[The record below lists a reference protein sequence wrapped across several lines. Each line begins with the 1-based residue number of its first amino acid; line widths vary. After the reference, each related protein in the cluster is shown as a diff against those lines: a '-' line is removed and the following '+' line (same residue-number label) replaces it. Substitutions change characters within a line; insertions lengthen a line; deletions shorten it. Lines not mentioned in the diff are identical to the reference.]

1 MTSPIPATELKERRQ
16 LCDDLEY
23 LCIEDTSILATV
35 IDEFV
40 YYLKPNRFEE
50 LQEFARSE
58 MEADL

>member
-1 MTSPIPATELKERRQ
+1 MTSISVEDLKERRQ

-23 LCIEDTSILATV
+23 LCIEDTSILSTV